1 MHDEFKTNNFSKEF
15 IDNIV
20 DGGNVTSFQE
30 CPDDAIAKVKTFYEQ
45 DEKSS
50 QGKLSNLNMNNFVKY
65 WKYVENKFDC
75 VGWCANSYWYTGNFT
90 NVYVNGG
97 LCKYLFSGVNKG
109 VPKHAGCLNEMFKHV
124 KSNLQTCGYIALV
137 CACSM
142 FITWIAGLVICCKLR
157 QSFMFVSEIEENNT
171 LGIKLCQLLS
181 YENFDINVVEN
192 FCKEQL
198 RMINA
203 RNDFRQR
210 FQEYVSPENFK
221 QNILELLKE
230 KFIGEGY
237 DDAIINSELKKI
249 DFKICNSSNVAN
261 NREPAPRVNSCST
274 SNNRI
279 ISTENRGTSSVIFE
293 ITSIGG
299 ISAKAVYLGGK
310 RMKVLKGSTIA
321 SSTVPSFQLYD
332 LRKEVIKKAT
342 KLPNGTYSL
351 LEDYIFDSPSA
362 ASKIVYGNSSNGWI
376 CWKTKDGTMLKDI
389 VGRE

>member
-1 MHDEFKTNNFSKEF
+1 MTLCSSECPCNITSQMHDEFKTNNFSKEF

-50 QGKLSNLNMNNFVKY
+50 QGKLSNLNINNFVKY

-171 LGIKLCQLLS
+171 TSSGG
-181 YENFDINVVEN
+181 
-192 FCKEQL
+192 
-198 RMINA
+198 A
-203 RNDFRQR
+203 
-210 FQEYVSPENFK
+210 K
-221 QNILELLKE
+221 QK
-230 KFIGEGY
+230 K
-237 DDAIINSELKKI
+237 KKI
-249 DFKICNSSNVAN
+249 KRSETKMTLNEEKKIKNKSKKQAATTTKRTKRNKDNTIDLDTNDNNNNTQGNVPTVKTYTDLNTERKFKHNNYLSND
-261 NREPAPRVNSCST
+261 T
-274 SNNRI
+274 SE
-279 ISTENRGTSSVIFE
+279 S
-293 ITSIGG
+293 IT
-299 ISAKAVYLGGK
+299 KK
-310 RMKVLKGSTIA
+310 THKK
-321 SSTVPSFQLYD
+321 
-332 LRKEVIKKAT
+332 IKK
-342 KLPNGTYSL
+342 K
-351 LEDYIFDSPSA
+351 
-362 ASKIVYGNSSNGWI
+362 K
-376 CWKTKDGTMLKDI
+376 K
-389 VGRE
+389 